1 MVFGQGDSNR
11 SVYLLNTIVGII
23 GFVVCI
29 FNCFVVCKHP
39 AFQKGGEYY
48 SDASVRGLIH
58 DS

>member
-1 MVFGQGDSNR
+1 MVFGQGDSTK

-48 SDASVRGLIH
+48 TDATVRNL
-58 DS
+58 